1 MNIKKTKI
9 ICTIGPASAS
19 EIILKKLIKSGMN
32 VARLNFS
39 HGDYDSHKKLINRIK
54 KVAQELNKNIA
65 IIQDLQGP
73 RIRVAKI
80 SSKGL
85 DLIKDE
91 KVIITSKQYL
101 KDINIKGLDYKVI
114 PLDYKYIAEDVNKE
128 DNILINDGLIRI
140 KVIEVNKNLVYC
152 KVVKGGLIFSYKGIN
167 IPGVKI
173 KENVITKKD
182 KEDLAFGLKNKVD
195 FIAISFVENYHNI
208 IELKKLIKNYKLQN
222 DIKVIA
228 KIERMSAFLDR
239 KNIIK
244 YADGIMIARGD
255 LGIEIPDAKVPIVQK
270 ELISNCLDVGKPVI
284 VATQML
290 DSMINNPKPTRAEV
304 SDVANAVIDGT
315 DAVMLSGETAFGKYP
330 LETVKMMSDIIL
342 ETESS
347 SYDLIGNTINVN
359 KEVENID
366 SKDIIYAITDS
377 VFRLVQRLNA
387 KHIVVATK
395 SGFTARMV
403 ARYRPGVTIMVM
415 VADEQVSRHLALV
428 WGVYTFKIKHCSNF
442 DEIINESIN
451 KLKIEKLIKIN
462 DKLVFITGQ
471 PISKAHNMNLIKLHT
486 VK

>member
-1 MNIKKTKI
+1 MNVKKTKI
-9 ICTIGPASAS
+9 VCTIGPASS
-19 EIILKKLIKSGMN
+19 DNIILKNLIKSGMN

-39 HGDYDSHKKLINRIK
+39 HGDYDSHKNLIK
-54 KVAQELNKNIA
+54 KIRKVAEELNSNIA

-85 DLIKDE
+85 DLIKNE
-91 KVIITSKQYL
+91 KVIIAFKKYL
-101 KDINIKGLDYKVI
+101 ENINIKGLDNKII
-114 PLDYKYIAEDVNKE
+114 PLDYKYIAEDVKLK
-128 DNILINDGLIRI
+128 DNILINDGLIEI
-140 KVIEVNKNLVYC
+140 KVIKVINNLVYG
-152 KVVKGGLIFSYKGIN
+152 KVIKGGLIFSHKGIN

-182 KEDLAFGLKNKVD
+182 KKDLLFGIKNKID
-195 FIAISFVENYHNI
+195 FVAISFVENYKNI
-208 IELKKLIKNYKLQN
+208 IELKKLIKKYKPKN
-222 DIKVIA
+222 EIKVIA
-228 KIERMSAFLDR
+228 KIERMSAFIDR
-239 KNIIK
+239 KNIID

-270 ELISNCLDVGKPVI
+270 ELISNCLEVGKPVI

-290 DSMINNPKPTRAEV
+290 DSMINSAKPTRAEV

-330 LETVKMMSDIIL
+330 VETVKMMSDIIL
-342 ETESS
+342 ETEKS
-347 SYDLIGNTINVN
+347 SYDFTGNPIKVNNEDKNINN
-359 KEVENID
+359 KDMIC
-366 SKDIIYAITDS
+366 AITDS
-377 VFRLVQRLNA
+377 VFHLVQRLNA
-387 KHIVVATK
+387 KHIVVATQ

-403 ARYRPGVTIMVM
+403 SRYRPGVTIMVM

-428 WGVYTFKIKHCSNF
+428 WGVYTFKIKYCKNF

-451 KLKIEKLIKIN
+451 KLKLEKLVKIN

-471 PISKAHNMNLIKLHT
+471 PISSAQSMNLIKLHT